1 MTSPKVYLFQYSRPA
16 LPVASEWHLVHDAHV
31 GGHVSHHVRK
41 RVLLH
46 EEARVGHQHQLVLG
60 REVPGLHVVD
70 FGVDADLHATYEVR
84 SVDMWVLLHKLLH
97 DHDAWVALLLDAE
110 EELEL
115 RIVESEKRLEVRH
128 EVGIHGRANQ
138 RLQDAHAHHSGLSI
152 HGQGAATMELPVPV
166 NDADDVYDPEHRPE
180 HEDEDGEEHLEQ
192 LSIQHG
198 ATAAPDAAEDAV
210 LATDAAAAA
219 AAAAAVPDATQLRS
233 LGVVRGCGTCG
244 RGGKEGRGRRVGG
257 GEGRGV

>member
-16 LPVASEWHLVHDAHV
+16 LPVASEGHLMDDAHV
-31 GGHVSHHVRK
+31 GRHVGHHVRE

-60 REVPGLHVVD
+60 SKVPRLHVVD
-70 FGVDADLHATYEVR
+70 FGVDADLHAAYEVR
-84 SVDMWVLLHKLLH
+84 SVDMRVLLHKLLH
-97 DHDAWVALLLDAE
+97 DHDAWVALLLDAK

-138 RLQDAHAHHSGLSI
+138 GLQDAHAHHPGLSV
-152 HGQGAATMELPVPV
+152 HGQGATSMELPVPV

-180 HEDEDGEEHLEQ
+180 HEDEDGKENFEQ

-198 ATAAPDAAEDAV
+198 ATAAADADAAAEDAV
-210 LATDAAAAA
+210 LATATEA
-219 AAAAAVPDATQLRS
+219 PDATQL
-233 LGVVRGCGTCG
+233 
-244 RGGKEGRGRRVGG
+244 
-257 GEGRGV
+257 